1 MPITLLDGLLLG
13 LTLVSAVLAMVR
25 GFSREVLSIVSWG
38 AAAVV
43 AFLFYKRAAPLVQ
56 PYVDHELIAQLVA
69 GGIIFLVVLIV
80 VTFITMRIADLI
92 IDSRIG
98 PLDRTLGFVFG
109 AARGVLIAAVA
120 VWFLGFFVGGREIA
134 WIDGAKSKPFLDS
147 LAQSLVNML
156 PEDIDGILPGGGSDN
171 ADSSAS

>member
-25 GFSREVLSIVSWG
+25 GLSRELLSIISWG
-38 AAAVV
+38 LAAVV
-43 AFLFYKRAAPLVQ
+43 AFLFYKQAAPYVQ
-56 PYVDHELIAQLVA
+56 PYVDHQLIAQLVA
-69 GGIIFLVVLIV
+69 GGLIFLVALMIV
-80 VTFITMRIADLI
+80 TVFTMRIADLI

-109 AARGVLIAAVA
+109 ALRGILIAAVA
-120 VWFLGFFVGGREIA
+120 VWFLGIFLGEKHIA
-134 WIDGAKSKPFLDS
+134 WIDEAKSKPFLDS

-156 PEDIDGILPGGGSDN
+156 PEDLDSILPGEAETTDGTET
-171 ADSSAS
+171 

>member
-38 AAAVV
+38 LAAV
-43 AFLFYKRAAPLVQ
+43 AAYLFYKAVTPFVAN
-56 PYVDHELIAQLVA
+56 YVENELIAQLVA
-69 GGIIFLVVLIV
+69 AAIIFIVVLIV
-80 VTFITMRIADLI
+80 VTILTMRIADVI

-109 AARGVLIAAVA
+109 AVRGVLIAAVA
-120 VWFLGFFVGGREIA
+120 VWFLGFFLGDREVP
-134 WIDGAKSKPFLDS
+134 WINEAKSKPFLDS
-147 LAQSLVNML
+147 IAQSLVNLL
-156 PEDIDGILPGGGSDN
+156 PEDLDQILPSDL
-171 ADSSAS
+171 DGEDTGTDT

>member
-43 AFLFYKRAAPLVQ
+43 AFLFYKQATPLVK
-56 PYVDHELIAQLVA
+56 PYIDNDLIAQLVA
-69 GGIIFLVVLIV
+69 AGAIFLIVLIV
-80 VTFITMRIADLI
+80 ATFITMRVADLI

-120 VWFLGFFVGGREIA
+120 VWFLGFFIGGREIA

-156 PEDIDGILPGGGSDN
+156 PEDLDSVMPKDDSDN
-171 ADSSAS
+171 ADGSDA

>member
-38 AAAVV
+38 AAAVA
-43 AFLFYKRAAPLVQ
+43 AFLFYKQLAPHVQ
-56 PYVDHELIAQLVA
+56 PYVDHELIAQLIS
-69 GGIIFLVVLIV
+69 GGIIFLVVLIL
-80 VTFITMRIADLI
+80 VTFITMRIADMI

-109 AARGVLIAAVA
+109 AARGILIAAVA
-120 VWFLGFFVGGREIA
+120 VWFLGFFIGGREVA
-134 WIDGAKSKPFLDS
+134 WIDNAKSKPFLDS
-147 LAQSLVNML
+147 LAQGLVNML
-156 PEDIDGILPGGGSDN
+156 PEDLDEVLPGGEKDGTE
-171 ADSSAS
+171 A

>member
-38 AAAVV
+38 LAAVA
-43 AFLFYKRAAPLVQ
+43 AFLFYRQATAYVQ
-56 PYVDHELIAQLVA
+56 PYVDNELIAQLIAAAV
-69 GGIIFLVVLIV
+69 IFVVVLIV
-80 VTFITMRIADLI
+80 VTFITMRVADLI

-109 AARGVLIAAVA
+109 AARGILIAAVA
-120 VWFLGFFVGGREIA
+120 VWFLGFFIGEREVT

-147 LAQSLVNML
+147 IARSLVNML
-156 PEDIDGILPGGGSDN
+156 PEDLDSIIPGGESE
-171 ADSSAS
+171 AASTEA